1 MKGLHRVHLVI
12 GIWSILALLLSST
25 FVSAETVTL
34 KYATMNAPTSWHH
47 TEFYVKWAEKVEK
60 LTEGRVKIKIYPAQT
75 LGKAPSFFDLVKT
88 GVADIALGVTAYNPG
103 QFPLTE
109 MLSLPI
115 LPLPNASAASATLWE
130 LYEKYPE
137 MQKEYEGTTLL
148 HFGNTSPAM
157 IINNKRPVHNLADLQ
172 GLQLRVAGS
181 RAADAVTR
189 LGAVPV
195 SISISEMYV
204 AIEKGVVDG
213 VTTVWEA
220 FSQIPVD
227 KLKFITTVPLYTN
240 QFWVAANT
248 NSWNKISKQDQD
260 IIMKECGG
268 MAGSLLE
275 ANVFDSAEGP
285 ARELTTNWTYSALDE
300 AELAKW
306 KALTQP
312 VHEEYIAELEK
323 RGLPARAFYNDMMDI
338 LERYQ
343 QVAKYPLR
351 RESN

>member
-1 MKGLHRVHLVI
+1 METIHRSKFYIGMLSIMAVLI
-12 GIWSILALLLSST
+12 GIST
-25 FVSAETVTL
+25 ASAKTITL

-47 TEFYVKWAEKVEK
+47 TEFYVKWAEKVEQ
-60 LTEGRVKIKIYPAQT
+60 LTEGRVKVKIFPAQT

-88 GVADIALGVTAYNPG
+88 GVADMALGVTAYNNG

-109 MLSLPI
+109 MISLPL
-115 LPLPNASAASATLWE
+115 LPISNASAAAATLWE

-157 IINNKRPVHNLADLQ
+157 VINNKKPVHNLDDLK
-172 GLQLRVAGS
+172 GIQLRVAGT
-181 RAADAVTR
+181 RAADAMTR

-195 SISISEMYV
+195 SISISELYV

-220 FSQIPVD
+220 FSQIPVE
-227 KLKFITTVPLYTN
+227 KLQYITEVPLYTN
-240 QFWVAANT
+240 QFWIAANT
-248 NSWNKISKQDQD
+248 NSWNKISKADQEL
-260 IIMKECGG
+260 IMAKCCG
-268 MAGSLLE
+268 MAGSLME

-285 ARELTTNWTYSALDE
+285 ARELAKDWTYDKLDP
-300 AELAKW
+300 AELEKW

-312 VHEEYIAELEK
+312 IHEEYIAELEK
-323 RGLPARAFYNDMMDI
+323 RGLPARAFYNDMIEI
-338 LERYQ
+338 LTRYE

-351 RESN
+351 Q